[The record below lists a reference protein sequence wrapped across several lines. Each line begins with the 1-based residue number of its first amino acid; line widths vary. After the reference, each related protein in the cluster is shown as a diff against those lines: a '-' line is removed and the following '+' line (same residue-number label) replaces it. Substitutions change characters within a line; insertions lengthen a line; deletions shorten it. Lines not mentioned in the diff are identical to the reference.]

1 MVEAQ
6 DGDVAMSS
14 AKSIADLV
22 PTA

>member
-6 DGDVAMSS
+6 DSNVAMSS